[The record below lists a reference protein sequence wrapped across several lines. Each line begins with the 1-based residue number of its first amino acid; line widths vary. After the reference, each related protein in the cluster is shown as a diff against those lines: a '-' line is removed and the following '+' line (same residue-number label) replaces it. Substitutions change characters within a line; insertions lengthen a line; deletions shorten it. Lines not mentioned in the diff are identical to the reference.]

1 MENKLDEILNTLE
14 KLINCPG
21 VSKDNKLTNQ
31 LLDGIQ
37 EDMPKDLFFKKYDF
51 DGFGSLVISNTED
64 TNFDIVFCTHID
76 VVPCEEYKYT
86 EDDTNV
92 YGRGSFDMKGQL
104 AVLLTL
110 FKELRTDKKVALFIT
125 SDEEIA
131 GNCAKQLVDIYP
143 NIKLAIIPDGGKDFW
158 LIEEEKGQLQ
168 IKLSVKTKT
177 SHASQPYNGVNA
189 IEVLYKCYLKLLEKY
204 PIPLNSDDYKTSVT
218 LTKMVGGDALNQ
230 VPGYAEMYLDIR
242 HVASDKKEDILHL
255 IKEINPNIEIDITAA
270 GSAFTTDVNNPN
282 IKMYLEMCKEV
293 LGYEPKIVKTEAT
306 SDAIYFSDKNI
317 PTALMNPIG
326 DYPHCPNEFVNK
338 KSLLD
343 LYKIYEKILKEG
355 MIKW

>member
-1 MENKLDEILNTLE
+1 MENKLEEILTLLE
-14 KLINCPG
+14 KLMNCPG
-21 VSKDNKLTNQ
+21 VSKDTKLTNQ
-31 LLDGIQ
+31 LLDEIK
-37 EDMPKDLFFKKYDF
+37 ESLPKELFVQKYDF

-64 TNFDIVFCTHID
+64 TDFDIVFCTHID

-86 EDDTNV
+86 EDDENV
-92 YGRGSFDMKGQL
+92 YGRGSMDMKGQV

-131 GNCAKQLVDIYP
+131 GNCAKRLVDIYP
-143 NIKLAIIPDGGKDFW
+143 NIKLAIIPDGGKNFE

-168 IKLSVKTKT
+168 IKLSVNTKT
-177 SHASQPYNGVNA
+177 AHASQPYNGVNA
-189 IEVLYKCYLKLLEKY
+189 LEVLYDCYLKLLKEY
-204 PIPLNSDDYKTSVT
+204 PMPLSSDDYKTSVA

-242 HVASDKKEDILHL
+242 HVASDKKDDILKL
-255 IKEINPNIEIDITAA
+255 IKEINHEIEIEIMAA

-282 IKMYLEMCKEV
+282 IKMYLDMCKDV
-293 LGYEPKIVKTEAT
+293 LGYDPKIVKTEAT

-326 DYPHCPNEFVNK
+326 DFPHCPNEFVNK

-343 LYKIYEKILKEG
+343 LYKIYDKILKEG
-355 MIKW
+355 MIK

>member
-1 MENKLDEILNTLE
+1 MENKLDEILCLLE
-14 KLINCPG
+14 KLMNCPS
-21 VSKDNKLTNQ
+21 VSKDNEVSNQ
-31 LLDGIQ
+31 LLDMI
-37 EDMPKDLFFKKYDF
+37 KDEVPNTLFVKKHDF

-64 TNFDIVFCTHID
+64 TDFDIVFCTHID
-76 VVPCEEYKYT
+76 VVPCAEYKYT
-86 EDDTNV
+86 EDDENV
-92 YGRGSFDMKGQL
+92 YGRGSFDMKGQV
-104 AVLLTL
+104 AVLITL

-131 GNCAKQLVDIYP
+131 GNCAKGLVDIYP
-143 NIKLAIIPDGGKDFW
+143 NIKLAIIPDGGKDFN

-177 SHASQPYNGVNA
+177 AHASQPYNGVNA
-189 IEVLYKCYLKLLEKY
+189 ITTLYDCYLKLLEKY
-204 PIPLNSDDYKTSVT
+204 PLPISSDDYKTSIA
-218 LTKMVGGDALNQ
+218 LSKMVGGDALNQ
-230 VPGYAEMYLDIR
+230 IPGYAEMYLDIR
-242 HVASDKKEDILHL
+242 HTSRDKKEEFLNL
-255 IKEINPNIEIDITAA
+255 IREVNPEIEIEIMTA
-270 GSAFTTDVNNPN
+270 GSAFVTDVNNPN
-282 IKMYLEMCKEV
+282 IKMYLEMCEDV
-293 LGYEPKIVKTEAT
+293 LGYMPKIVKTEAT

-355 MIKW
+355 MIK

>member
-1 MENKLDEILNTLE
+1 MENKLEEILVLLE
-14 KLINCPG
+14 KLMNCPG
-21 VSKDNKLTNQ
+21 VSKDTKVTNQ
-31 LLDGIQ
+31 LLDDIKKGL
-37 EDMPKDLFFKKYDF
+37 PKDLFVKKYDF

-64 TNFDIVFCTHID
+64 DNFDIVFCTHID
-76 VVPCEEYKYT
+76 VVPCDEYKYT
-86 EDDTNV
+86 EDDENV
-92 YGRGSFDMKGQL
+92 YGRGSMDMKGQV

-143 NIKLAIIPDGGKDFW
+143 NIKLAIIPDGGKNFE

-168 IKLSVKTKT
+168 IKLSVKTK
-177 SHASQPYNGVNA
+177 SAHASQPYNGVNA
-189 IEVLYKCYLKLLEKY
+189 IEVLYDCYLKLLKEY
-204 PIPLNSDDYKTSVT
+204 SMPLNSEDYKTSVA

-230 VPGYAEMYLDIR
+230 VPDYAEMYLDIR
-242 HVASDKKEDILHL
+242 HVASDKKEDILNL
-255 IKEINPNIEIDITAA
+255 IKVINPEIEVEITAS
-270 GSAFTTDVNNPN
+270 GSAFKTDVENPN
-282 IKMYLEMCKEV
+282 IKMYLEMCKDV
-293 LGYEPKIVKTEAT
+293 LGYEPKIVKAVAT
-306 SDAIYFSDKNI
+306 SDAIWFSDKNI

-326 DYPHCPNEFVNK
+326 DFPHCPNEFVNK

-355 MIKW
+355 MIK

>member
-1 MENKLDEILNTLE
+1 MENKLDEILCLLE

-31 LLDGIQ
+31 LLDEIK
-37 EDMPKDLFFKKYDF
+37 ESIPNDLYTKKYDF

-64 TNFDIVFCTHID
+64 DDFDIVFCTHID
-76 VVPCEEYKYT
+76 VVPCEEYKYI
-86 EDDTNV
+86 EDDENV
-92 YGRGSFDMKGQL
+92 YGRGSFDMKGQV
-104 AVLLTL
+104 AVLIAL

-143 NIKLAIIPDGGKDFW
+143 NIKLAIIPDGGKDFN

-177 SHASQPYNGVNA
+177 AHASQPYNGVNA
-189 IEVLYKCYLKLLEKY
+189 IEVLYDCYSKLLEKY
-204 PIPLNSDDYKTSVT
+204 PMPVSSCDYKTSIC
-218 LTKMVGGDALNQ
+218 LAKMVGGDALNQ

-242 HVASDKKEDILHL
+242 HTSGDKKEDFLNL
-255 IKEINPNIEIDITAA
+255 IKEINPEIEIEITAS
-270 GSAFTTDVNNPN
+270 GSAFTTDINNPN

-293 LGYEPKIVKTEAT
+293 LGYEPKVVKTEAT

-317 PTALMNPIG
+317 PTVLMNPIG

-343 LYKIYEKILKEG
+343 LYKIYEKVLKEG
-355 MIKW
+355 VVK